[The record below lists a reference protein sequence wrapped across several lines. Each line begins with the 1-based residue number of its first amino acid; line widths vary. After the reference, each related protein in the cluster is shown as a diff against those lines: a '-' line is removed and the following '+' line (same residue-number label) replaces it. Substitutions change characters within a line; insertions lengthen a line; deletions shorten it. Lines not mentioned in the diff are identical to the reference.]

1 MCGDFF
7 WKCTCISRQKPL
19 PCDQDFQTKALFE
32 DSIRPPVKQAEER
45 AALTFQSG
53 SFDTDVCRVSG
64 TRIQDASTVVEL
76 TASSPST
83 RFWLCTSGA
92 SRAAAAERAGLST
105 TELPVRMTSHFTLII
120 IITMNSMTSVFSTDA
135 SLPYNHDL
143 LESIFVKKR
152 IKSKSHGDPKTSPH
166 CSLIHTSLEIQRYT
180 ALAQWVSQSS
190 RRDPSLVESCIDIF
204 CHTFSR
210 INTTSNVCETTH
222 SFECPSML
230 CRLNSANFVQPSPKY
245 TEAGGRSAEKLE
257 QIRSQVEKL
266 HQVVDEN
273 KGIIHEKN
281 SIICDLRA
289 ENEKIRVDNLRST
302 QRIEELEQ
310 QMEEQVERIN
320 SYKAAEE
327 QHDKVIH
334 TIQQDVKAKNNKL
347 LNLMSQLRSSEAR
360 FVERL
365 ASEEV
370 RVKSLEGALA
380 DLSHI
385 LECEP
390 TAEQCILKVTELVRK
405 MCAYKTQLD
414 QRKDAI
420 QAFEYEQR
428 ASRETI
434 LRLSGELTKEKNE
447 KASANEESRKAREE
461 LVKTQSAHEQC
472 GHHICLLEG
481 RINDLTDSL
490 QAARTEAEEKD
501 KMFALLNEAETKLQA
516 KKIPSASSC
525 GRSGSSNGGTQ
536 LADIEAFGTFL
547 KNVAEFFEIP
557 NGEDSVGIVSFV
569 WNRIQEMREDV
580 RNYSDVKELQTDVAR
595 LSQLQTFLHENE
607 QSSKQRIQ
615 SLEEQRASDGA
626 IIDGLR
632 AERNQLHDL
641 LCKFALAMKFEE
653 PIAETETNIVG
664 QTLIARITQ
673 LQQGNTEKQAKQRIQ
688 ITKLQRELRESK
700 ELAESLELQVSIMK
714 RRLAEAQEHRFQNIA
729 PASQTPMTL
738 AASEKER
745 NRLVKQLKQTKD
757 DADKLREEIVLL
769 KARLLESSQEKLT
782 QTEQGKVL
790 KVTQIRMNEINRN
803 FEEQK
808 QEALKLR
815 TELDQWKK
823 RYNTEVK
830 KLQDRL
836 TESERELVR
845 TKEALEIN
853 RNSTEQLLNF
863 RSLIARHLGLD
874 SEHLSVPD
882 YEILVKLNKLISSNH
897 TITNRILATE
907 NALTLVDGSFRERL
921 FPTPRILRSF
931 AHSRVSVQSVPFQY
945 RGSEGQHNGRPV
957 T

>member
-1 MCGDFF
+1 
-7 WKCTCISRQKPL
+7 
-19 PCDQDFQTKALFE
+19 
-32 DSIRPPVKQAEER
+32 
-45 AALTFQSG
+45 
-53 SFDTDVCRVSG
+53 
-64 TRIQDASTVVEL
+64 
-76 TASSPST
+76 
-83 RFWLCTSGA
+83 
-92 SRAAAAERAGLST
+92 
-105 TELPVRMTSHFTLII
+105 
-120 IITMNSMTSVFSTDA
+120 
-135 SLPYNHDL
+135 
-143 LESIFVKKR
+143 
-152 IKSKSHGDPKTSPH
+152 
-166 CSLIHTSLEIQRYT
+166 
-180 ALAQWVSQSS
+180 
-190 RRDPSLVESCIDIF
+190 
-204 CHTFSR
+204 
-210 INTTSNVCETTH
+210 
-222 SFECPSML
+222 
-230 CRLNSANFVQPSPKY
+230 LNSVNFVQPSPKY
-245 TEAGGRSAEKLE
+245 IEAGGRSAEKLE

-273 KGIIHEKN
+273 RGIIHEKN
-281 SIICDLRA
+281 TIICDLRA
-289 ENEKIRVDNLRST
+289 ENEKFRVDNLRST
-302 QRIEELEQ
+302 QRTDELEQ
-310 QMEEQVERIN
+310 QVEKQVEIIN

-327 QHDKVIH
+327 QHDKIIH
-334 TIQQDVKAKNNKL
+334 MIQQDMKAKNNKL
-347 LNLMSQLRSSEAR
+347 LILMSQLRSSEAR
-360 FVERL
+360 FAERL
-365 ASEEV
+365 ASEEF
-370 RVKSLEGALA
+370 RIKSLEGALA
-380 DLSHI
+380 DLSHV

-405 MCAYKTQLD
+405 ICAYKTQLD
-414 QRKDAI
+414 QREDAI

-447 KASANEESRKAREE
+447 KASANEDSRKAREE

-481 RINDLTDSL
+481 RINDLANSL
-490 QAARTEAEEKD
+490 QAARREAEEKD
-501 KMFALLNEAETKLQA
+501 KMFALLNEAETKLQS
-516 KKIPSASSC
+516 KKILSASSC
-525 GRSGSSNGGTQ
+525 GRSGGSNDGTQ
-536 LADIEAFGTFL
+536 PADIEAFRAFL
-547 KNVAEFFEIP
+547 KNVAELFEIP
-557 NGEDSVGIVSFV
+557 NGEDSIGIVSFV
-569 WNRIQEMREDV
+569 WNRIQEMRDDI
-580 RNYSDVKELQTDVAR
+580 RKYSDRMKELQTDVAR
-595 LSQLQTFLHENE
+595 LSQLQTSLHENE
-607 QSSKQRIQ
+607 HSSKQRIQ

-653 PIAETETNIVG
+653 PIAETETDIVG

-673 LQQGNTEKQAKQRIQ
+673 LQQGNTEKLAKQRIH

-700 ELAESLELQVSIMK
+700 ELVESLELQVSIMK

-745 NRLVKQLKQTKD
+745 NRLVKQLKQTRD

-769 KARLLESSQEKLT
+769 KARLLESSQEKLR

-790 KVTQIRMNEINRN
+790 KVTQIRMNETNRN

-830 KLQDRL
+830 RLQDRL
-836 TESERELVR
+836 TEAERELVN

-897 TITNRILATE
+897 TVTNRLLATE
-907 NALTLVDGSFRERL
+907 NALTLVDGSFKGSKSIFCCENKEEFTECSSVVKYGNGSKAL
-921 FPTPRILRSF
+921 FKARCVGHKICL
-931 AHSRVSVQSVPFQY
+931 H
-945 RGSEGQHNGRPV
+945 
-957 T
+957 

>member
-1 MCGDFF
+1 MSSSKESADYEP
-7 WKCTCISRQKPL
+7 ISPRELSRYEIEEQLRFYRNELDKKDEL
-19 PCDQDFQTKALFE
+19 IRDLTK
-32 DSIRPPVKQAEER
+32 
-45 AALTFQSG
+45 
-53 SFDTDVCRVSG
+53 
-64 TRIQDASTVVEL
+64 
-76 TASSPST
+76 
-83 RFWLCTSGA
+83 
-92 SRAAAAERAGLST
+92 
-105 TELPVRMTSHFTLII
+105 
-120 IITMNSMTSVFSTDA
+120 
-135 SLPYNHDL
+135 
-143 LESIFVKKR
+143 
-152 IKSKSHGDPKTSPH
+152 
-166 CSLIHTSLEIQRYT
+166 
-180 ALAQWVSQSS
+180 
-190 RRDPSLVESCIDIF
+190 
-204 CHTFSR
+204 
-210 INTTSNVCETTH
+210 
-222 SFECPSML
+222 
-230 CRLNSANFVQPSPKY
+230 LNSANFVQPSPKY

-302 QRIEELEQ
+302 QRIDELEQ

-580 RNYSDVKELQTDVAR
+580 RNYSDRIEELQTDVAR

-823 RYNTEVK
+823 RYNTEVE

-907 NALTLVDGSFRERL
+907 NALTLVDGSFREN
-921 FPTPRILRSF
+921 
-931 AHSRVSVQSVPFQY
+931 H
-945 RGSEGQHNGRPV
+945 
-957 T
+957 